1 MRMKQ
6 VVSLLGFSSL
16 TTYAT
21 ALNLQPL
28 RTIIVER
35 QGVGLKYH

>member
-6 VVSLLGFSSL
+6 GVGLLGFSSP

-28 RTIIVER
+28 RIIIVGSR
-35 QGVGLKYH
+35 GFGLKYH

>member
-21 ALNLQPL
+21 AYTSN
-28 RTIIVER
+28 RYVSTS
-35 QGVGLKYH
+35 

>member
-28 RTIIVER
+28 RINIVR
-35 QGVGLKYH
+35 RRGLALKYH